1 MFYTL
6 LYLVKNAK
14 RINKLGQLNQVAL
27 TDTKQIFENTQK
39 AIAAL
44 SGNEHTK

>member
-6 LYLVKNAK
+6 LYLVKNVSVF
-14 RINKLGQLNQVAL
+14 NKLGQVNQVPLA
-27 TDTKQIFENTQK
+27 DTKQIYDNMRN

-44 SGNEHTK
+44 SGDEHTK